1 LQVFIRAAL
10 LIALLFGSSACEP
23 TPTPTPTPAPAGQV
37 SIQGQSYQ
45 PNFVSVKVGGT
56 VTWTNADSVP
66 HTVTADATLEEFAS
80 NLLSPGDVFTQTFTH
95 PGTFLYHCVV
105 HSTMHGTVRVST

>member
-1 LQVFIRAAL
+1 MRVAL
-10 LIALLFGSSACEP
+10 PIAMLLGSSACEP
-23 TPTPTPTPAPAGQV
+23 TPISTPTPAPIGLV
-37 SIQGQSYQ
+37 SIQGLSYQ
-45 PNFVSVKVGGT
+45 PNFASVKVGGT

-80 NLLSPGDVFTQTFTH
+80 NLLSPGDTFTQTFTH

-105 HSTMHGTVRVST
+105 HSTMHGTVRVSS